1 MKNKAESFIL
11 NNALLTDSDKVI
23 VALSGGADSVSLL
36 HFLIS
41 IKEKYNLTVY
51 AAHLNHNLRGEESQR
66 DENFVRTL
74 CEKYG
79 VELFVKSVDIGKI
92 AEENKIGEELC
103 GRYER
108 YNFFDELSKKLG
120 AKVATA
126 HNASDNAETVLFNLC
141 RGSSV
146 KGVCGI
152 PVKRGNI
159 IRPLLCV
166 TREEIESYC
175 KENNLEYVTDSTN
188 LCDDYNRNKI
198 RHNAMP
204 VFREINE
211 DFENAVLRFCSSM
224 TDIYEYLSEISEKEL
239 KLAKTEYG
247 YSCEKLLSFDKAVL
261 KFALMKLIKESGADA
276 QTIHIELIIS
286 AMETG
291 GSVNLQ
297 NGFTCVCSQKT
308 LRIVKENEEA
318 EDFEYPFNSF
328 KEIKYFSKE
337 ELKNVHNMFA
347 NDLIDCDI
355 ITDETVVRHKRAGDT
370 FTLPNRKVTKPF
382 RKLLIEMK
390 IPKEIRNNLLV
401 VANGST
407 VLWAERVGVSLQ
419 GKISPNTKRAVKIL
433 KNNEDKGDFD
443 FA

>member
-1 MKNKAESFIL
+1 MKNKTESFIL
-11 NNALLTDSDKVI
+11 KNALLCDYDKVI

-51 AAHLNHNLRGEESQR
+51 AAHLNHNLRGEESKR
-66 DENFVRTL
+66 DEDFVRSL
-74 CEKYG
+74 CEKYDI
-79 VELFVKSVDIGKI
+79 ELFVKSVDIRKMS
-92 AEENKIGEELC
+92 EENKIGEELC

-108 YNFFDELSKKLG
+108 YRFFDELSEKLG

-126 HNASDNAETVLFNLC
+126 HNASDNAETVLFNIC
-141 RGSSV
+141 RGSSI
-146 KGVCGI
+146 KGACGI
-152 PVKRGNI
+152 PIKRGNI

-166 TREEIESYC
+166 TREDIEKYC
-175 KENNLEYVTDSTN
+175 RENNLRYVTDSTN

-224 TDIYEYLSEISEKEL
+224 TDTYEYLSDITEKEL

-247 YSCEKLLSFDKAVL
+247 YSCEKLLSLDKAVL

-276 QTIHIELIIS
+276 QTSHIELIIS
-286 AMETG
+286 AMKSG
-291 GSVNLQ
+291 SSVNLQ
-297 NGFTCVCSQKT
+297 NGFTCICSQKI
-308 LRIVKENEEA
+308 LRIVTANVET
-318 EDFEYPFNSF
+318 EDFECPLNSF
-328 KEIKYFSKE
+328 EEIKYFSKE
-337 ELKNVHNMFA
+337 ELKKVHNLFA
-347 NDLIDCDI
+347 NDLIDCDT

-370 FTLPNRKVTKPF
+370 FTLPKRKVTKPF

-390 IPKEIRNNLLV
+390 IPKEVRNNLLI

-407 VLWAERVGVSLQ
+407 VLWAEKVGVSLQ
-419 GKISPNTKRAVKIL
+419 GKISPTTKRAAKIL
-433 KNNEDKGDFD
+433 KNNEGKGDFD